1 MKPYLLA
8 AISVSFF
15 TAPLAVHAGDTPAV
29 LPILSQLEC
38 TSCHALTKPENTSLD
53 RLWERKGPDLYY
65 AGSKF
70 NKDWLVKWLQDPTRI
85 RPAGEFY
92 RKHVKPGAKEDVV
105 DESSL
110 TPHPELTTKDAEAA
124 ADALM
129 TLTGP
134 EGLIEK
140 GAFKN
145 QKVVASMGAMYF
157 NKLRGCSACHM
168 AAPGKGGLS
177 GPELFDAGVRLQPD
191 YIYSYIKDPQKIDKG
206 IWMPKLDI
214 SEADL
219 QKLTSYIVQLSA
231 KEDKK

>member
-1 MKPYLLA
+1 MKSYLLA
-8 AISVSFF
+8 AIGASFF
-15 TAPLAVHAGDTPAV
+15 AASLATHAADVPELLQSKCA
-29 LPILSQLEC
+29 
-38 TSCHALTKPENTSLD
+38 SCHALIQPENTTLD

-70 NKDWLVKWLQDPTRI
+70 NKDWLAKWLQDPIKI

-92 RKHVKPGAKEDVV
+92 RKHVKPGTKEDVV
-105 DESSL
+105 DEASL
-110 TPHPELTTKDAEAA
+110 TEHPELTAEEAQAA
-124 ADALM
+124 ANALM

-134 EGLIEK
+134 AGLVEK

-145 QKVVASMGAMYF
+145 QKVTAAMGAMYF
-157 NKLRGCSACHM
+157 NKLRGCAACHM
-168 AAPGKGGLS
+168 TAPGKGGLS
-177 GPELFDAGVRLQPD
+177 GPEMAVAGARLQPD
-191 YIYSYIKDPQKIDKG
+191 FIYSYIKDPQKIDKS

>member
-15 TAPLAVHAGDTPAV
+15 TAPLAVHAGEAPAV
-29 LPILSQLEC
+29 LLQLEC
-38 TSCHALTKPENTSLD
+38 ASCHALTKPENTSLD

-70 NKDWLVKWLQDPTRI
+70 NKDWLVKWLQDPTKI

-105 DESSL
+105 DEPSL
-110 TPHPELTTKDAEAA
+110 TIHPKLTTKDAEAA

-145 QKVVASMGAMYF
+145 QKVVPSMGTMYF

-168 AAPGKGGLS
+168 TAPGKGGLS
-177 GPELFDAGVRLQPD
+177 GPEMATAGARLQPD
-191 YIYSYIKDPQKIDKG
+191 FIYSYIKDPQKIDKG

-214 SEADL
+214 SDADL

>member
-8 AISVSFF
+8 AISISFLA
-15 TAPLAVHAGDTPAV
+15 APLAVHAEGTPAT
-29 LPILSQLEC
+29 LLQQEC
-38 TSCHALTKPENTSLD
+38 ASCHALTKPENTSLD

-92 RKHVKPGAKEDVV
+92 RKHIKPGTKEDVV

-110 TPHPELTTKDAEAA
+110 TTHLKLTTKDAEAA
-124 ADALM
+124 ANELM

-145 QKVVASMGAMYF
+145 QKVAKSMGAMYF

-168 AAPGKGGLS
+168 SAPGKGGLS
-177 GPELFDAGVRLQPD
+177 GPELFDAGIRLQPD

-206 IWMPKLDI
+206 IWMPKLEL